1 MTDLLDNKTDSE
13 LLLSLLQEVA
23 KASKELSDAKNDITK
38 STNRIRFCLVLI
50 NRLLERI
57 DQQ

>member
-23 KASKELSDAKNDITK
+23 KASKELGDAKNDITK